1 MKLQLRRIVIAGG
14 ALNLLLALFHVYL
27 CYKIHILYVMT
38 PIYPLLQM
46 FSVAGT
52 LTVSFLAYTSLRV
65 PEELISTRVGRSVI
79 VLNILVYLSR
89 AIGEVVLFPKPGILI
104 IGLCSF
110 LSALYMYIL
119 LSGVRDRKVEPIIL
133 PVTET
138 EVNTLGSNR

>member
-1 MKLQLRRIVIAGG
+1 
-14 ALNLLLALFHVYL
+14 
-27 CYKIHILYVMT
+27 
-38 PIYPLLQM
+38 
-46 FSVAGT
+46 
-52 LTVSFLAYTSLRV
+52 
-65 PEELISTRVGRSVI
+65 

-119 LSGVRDRKVEPIIL
+119 LNRGRALKVELIIP